1 MMAASGGNR
10 RGEQVIGAALAL
22 LGAAVAA
29 GWLMHIRTLVQLAT
43 GLAPMAL
50 NTAVCFVLSGAWLM
64 LGASSPDR
72 PRPARFV
79 AGALLA
85 LSAAVTLQYVLG
97 IDFGID
103 APGLH
108 GWLPA
113 GSAYPGRMSALTGA
127 AFIAA
132 SLAMLL
138 AMRPSHPGRDTL
150 ALALTTLTGGIGVV
164 ALLGYLFELH
174 LVYASFPL
182 GLVALHTGAGL
193 IAVAVALWLR
203 LVRERRV
210 HFWQRLAAE
219 NRITLASATI
229 LSLVVLAV
237 AVGVFATLEARV
249 TQALSDE
256 FTANLRYRVLL
267 AQAVIESGLQR
278 SRILAGRPAP
288 TRLLRRRLDHPDD
301 GEAGAQ
307 LAQSVSSL
315 LADGYLAAAYYDTA
329 GREIAAAGRR
339 LERPALAAPLRGVPG
354 ATLAWD
360 GGFVVSGRY
369 SISDDKGPV
378 GEALVQ
384 TPLPALGTLLSD
396 SYRLGKSGES
406 GMCAQVGEQL
416 GCFPQLHLP
425 KVYFVPTH
433 SAGGAPLPMTR
444 AVRGES
450 GVVLTT
456 DYRGENVLAAFA
468 PVGAFG
474 LAMVVKMDTAE
485 IYAPIRERLQILL
498 PALVLLIAA
507 GTFLLR
513 IGVQP
518 LAARLAH
525 SEREALERH
534 RALEAMMANV
544 ADGIMLLDPDG
555 TIRSWNAAAER
566 IFGYGMAEIVGHS
579 VLMLVPE
586 ELRESN
592 IASTRRFLATGQSN
606 VIDRGNLNFPALRK
620 DGSRFEAEFAVTA
633 MGGGKTPQLVA
644 VFRDITER
652 KAAERRLAQLALHDA
667 LTGLPNRASF
677 ERRVGEALPR
687 RRRGAGQL
695 AIMIMDIDRFK
706 SINDSLGHAG
716 GDQLLVAFA
725 RRLQSSLRENDM
737 VSRFGGDE
745 FTVVAENL
753 QGREDAASIAD
764 KMLAAMREPFD
775 VEGRALAVT
784 ASIGVAI
791 YRDGDTSQT
800 LMKRADEALY
810 EAKGAG
816 RARFHMAD

>member
-1 MMAASGGNR
+1 MAAPGGNKR
-10 RGEQVIGAALAL
+10 SEAVIGAALAL

-29 GWLMHIRTLVQLAT
+29 GWFMRNRGLVQLAT
-43 GLAPMAL
+43 GLTPMVL

-64 LGASSPDR
+64 LGASSPDH
-72 PRPARFV
+72 PRPARLL

-85 LSAAVTLQYVLG
+85 LSAAVTLQYILG
-97 IDFGID
+97 TDFGID
-103 APGLH
+103 ASGLH
-108 GWLPA
+108 RWLPA
-113 GSAYPGRMSALTGA
+113 GSAHPGRMSAFTGA

-138 AMRPSHPGRDTL
+138 TMRPSHPGRDTL
-150 ALALTTLTGGIGVV
+150 ALALTTVSGGVGVA

-174 LVYASFPL
+174 LVYPGYPL
-182 GLVALHTGAGL
+182 GLVAPHTGAGL
-193 IAVAVALWLR
+193 IAVAAALWLR

-210 HFWQRLAAE
+210 HFWQRLAVE
-219 NRITLASATI
+219 NRITLASAAI
-229 LSLVVLAV
+229 LSLLVLAV

-301 GEAGAQ
+301 AEARAQ
-307 LAQSVSSL
+307 LEQSASSL
-315 LADGYLAAAYYDTA
+315 LADGYLAAAYYDAA

-339 LERPALAAPLRGVPG
+339 LEHPALAVPLRGVAG

-384 TPLPALGTLLSD
+384 TPLPALGTLLND

-406 GMCAQVGEQL
+406 GMCAQIGEQL
-416 GCFPQLHLP
+416 GCFPQLHVP

-433 SAGGAPLPMTR
+433 TAGGALLPMTR
-444 AVRGES
+444 GVRGES
-450 GVVLTT
+450 DVLLTT
-456 DYRGENVLAAFA
+456 DYRGENVLAAYA

-485 IYAPIRERLQILL
+485 IYSPVRERLQILL
-498 PALVLLIAA
+498 PALVLLIGA

-518 LAARLAH
+518 LAARLAQ

-534 RALEAMMANV
+534 HALEAMMANV
-544 ADGIMLLDPDG
+544 ADGIMLLDADG
-555 TIRSWNAAAER
+555 TIRSWNAAAESL
-566 IFGYGMAEIVGHS
+566 FGYEMSEIVGRNVS
-579 VLMLVPE
+579 TLVPE

-606 VIDRGNLNFPALRK
+606 VVGRGNLSYPALRK
-620 DGSRFEAEFAVTA
+620 DGSRFELEFAVTT
-633 MGGGKTPQLVA
+633 MGSGRTPQMVA

-652 KAAERRLAQLALHDA
+652 KAAEHRLSRLALHDA

-677 ERRVGEALPR
+677 ERRVDEALPR

-716 GDQLLVAFA
+716 GDHLLVAFA
-725 RRLQSSLRENDM
+725 RRLQASLRENDL

-753 QGREDAASIAD
+753 KGQEDAASIAD

-775 VEGRALAVT
+775 IEGRALAVT
-784 ASIGVAI
+784 VSIGIAI

-816 RARFHMAD
+816 RARYHLAE